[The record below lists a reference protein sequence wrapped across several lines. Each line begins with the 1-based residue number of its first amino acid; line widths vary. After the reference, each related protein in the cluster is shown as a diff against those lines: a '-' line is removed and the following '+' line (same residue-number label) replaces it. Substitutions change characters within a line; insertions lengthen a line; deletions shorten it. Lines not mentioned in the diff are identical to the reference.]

1 MFLESNAGFQLQLT
15 TISKDK
21 NSYIQDD
28 VKQLYVAFVTTQVK
42 IYKINAVT
50 MCEAD
55 KTYFRIE
62 YN

>member
-1 MFLESNAGFQLQLT
+1 MFLESKPGFQLQLT

-21 NSYIQDD
+21 NSFIQDD

-50 MCEAD
+50 MCEAE
-55 KTYFRIE
+55 KTITQNRV
-62 YN
+62 